1 MKRAGNILSYCRV
14 IFELLM
20 EFMRSS
26 YDQNI
31 NCANDAIYAVTLLG
45 EKMCLLVINCYC
57 LCRNVVTSN
66 MNCNVQTESSAFSV
80 LHMSSELWECTLQCV
95 RPIIPLRYDCVLLR
109 WRTTNNFMILKILFF
124 IWVNLCLSGVPLSR
138 ILTLRI

>member
-1 MKRAGNILSYCRV
+1 MSYCRV
-14 IFELLM
+14 IFELLR

-80 LHMSSELWECTLQCV
+80 LHMSSELWESTLQCV

-109 WRTTNNFMILKILFF
+109 
-124 IWVNLCLSGVPLSR
+124 
-138 ILTLRI
+138 